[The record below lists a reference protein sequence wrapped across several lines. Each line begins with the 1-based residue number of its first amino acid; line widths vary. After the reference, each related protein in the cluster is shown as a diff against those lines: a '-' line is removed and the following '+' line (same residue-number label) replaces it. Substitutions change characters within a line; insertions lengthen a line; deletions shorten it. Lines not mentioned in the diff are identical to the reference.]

1 MVKFHPELDLLTE
14 YAAGSL
20 SLAQAACVAAHMN
33 YCEQCRR
40 TAGQL
45 EDLGATLFDSLQPEA
60 VGDVQLNA
68 VLARLD
74 DLPNAGSA
82 AAPDAGRLCRPG
94 VEKDHQ
100 DPEHQLSQYR
110 RPRL

>member
-1 MVKFHPELDLLTE
+1 MAKYHPDLDLITE

-20 SLAQAACVAAHMN
+20 PLAQAACLSAHLN

-45 EDLGATLFDSLQPEA
+45 EDLGATLFDSLQAET
-60 VGDVQLNA
+60 VGDAQLNA

-74 DLPNAGSA
+74 DVPPLSYAKVEQPLAGQTPA
-82 AAPDAGRLCRPG
+82 
-94 VEKDHQ
+94 
-100 DPEHQLSQYR
+100 
-110 RPRL
+110 